1 MATGALRREAP
12 STYEAAAGLL
22 RHCADEGLTA
32 RVTGGGTKLGWG
44 RRAAEPD
51 VELSTRGLDAI
62 LEHNA
67 GDLTA
72 VLQAGVPLARASET
86 FAEAGQ
92 MLALD
97 PPLGAGDAA
106 TIGGV
111 VASGDSGP
119 LRHRYGAARDLVL
132 GVTVALSDGSVARAG
147 GKVIKNVAGY
157 DLGKL
162 FAGSFGTLGA
172 IMEVAV
178 RLHPLRDTASA
189 AATAADPE
197 RLALAARRLA
207 HASLEAQALDMAW
220 RDGRGG
226 VLIRFA
232 GAEARAQAGAA
243 RAELEQAGLAATL
256 IEDDASAW
264 AQQRDRQRGEL
275 VVRVSGGQTGLA
287 DLLRATDRLA
297 GSVVGRAALGLSWI
311 TLPDDTPASALRE
324 LRSALSPAVS
334 VVLDA
339 PDHVKTDIDP
349 WGVDE
354 GPELE
359 LMRRTK
365 ERFDPGR
372 VLGAGTF
379 VGGI

>member
-12 STYEAAAGLL
+12 SSYDAAAALL
-22 RHCADEGLTA
+22 RHCADEGLSA
-32 RVTGGGTKLGWG
+32 RVSGGGTKLGWG
-44 RRAAEPD
+44 RRAPAPD
-51 VELSTRGLDAI
+51 VELSTRALDAI
-62 LEHNA
+62 AEHNA

-72 VLQAGVPLARASET
+72 VLQAGVPLARAQAA
-86 FAEAGQ
+86 FAEADQ

-172 IMEVAV
+172 IVEVAV

-189 AATAADPE
+189 AATADDPE

-207 HASLEAQALDMAW
+207 HASLEAQALDVAW
-220 RDGRGG
+220 REGRGG
-226 VLIRFA
+226 VLVRFA
-232 GAEARAQAGAA
+232 GAEAPAQAEAA
-243 RAELEQAGLAATL
+243 RVELDQAGLDA
-256 IEDDASAW
+256 IVIDDDSGAW
-264 AQQRDRQRGEL
+264 AQQRERQRGEL
-275 VVRVSGGQTGLA
+275 VVRVSGVQTGLA
-287 DLLRATDRLA
+287 DLLRAADELG
-297 GSVVGRAALGLSWI
+297 GSVVGRAALGLSWL
-311 TLPDDTPASALRE
+311 TLPADTKASALRH
-324 LRSALSPAVS
+324 LRSARSPAHCT
-334 VVLDA
+334 VLDA
-339 PDHVKTDIDP
+339 PDAIRAELDP
-349 WGVDE
+349 WGLEE

-359 LMRRTK
+359 LMRSVK
-365 ERFDPGR
+365 ARFDPQGVVGIG
-372 VLGAGTF
+372 VL
-379 VGGI
+379 V